1 MSNEF
6 ERDVTE
12 KLGMLEERTRGLP
25 DLATD
30 VADIKGRVRLLE
42 FKASV
47 FGAAAGAVIVGVKAF
62 FGKGQ

>member
-1 MSNEF
+1 VSNEF

-25 DLATD
+25 DLAAD

-42 FKASV
+42 FKSGM
-47 FGAAAGAVIVGVKAF
+47 FGAAAGALIVGVRAL